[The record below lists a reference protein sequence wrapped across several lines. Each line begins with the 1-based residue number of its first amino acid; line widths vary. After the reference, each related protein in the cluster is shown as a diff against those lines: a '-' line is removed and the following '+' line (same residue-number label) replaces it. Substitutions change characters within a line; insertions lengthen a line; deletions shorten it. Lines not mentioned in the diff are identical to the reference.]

1 MSLEN
6 TQEIEEMVDHK
17 MNNTIESLKQ
27 DLKGIHAG
35 SVSPAMLDTVKVEY
49 YGNPTPI
56 NQVANIS
63 TPEPQ
68 MLAISPWEKS
78 MIKEIERSL
87 QAANL
92 GFSISND
99 GNIIRVVT
107 PPFTEERRKDYVKQI
122 KKIGEDSRIAVRN
135 VRREGNDN
143 LKQMEKD
150 KLISQDEEK
159 VTQERIQK
167 VTDKHTHLVNELVAA
182 KEKEL
187 MTL

>member
-1 MSLEN
+1 MTLEN
-6 TQEIEEMVDHK
+6 TQEVEEMVSHK
-17 MNNTIESLKQ
+17 MDLTIENLKQ
-27 DLKGIHAG
+27 DLSSIHAG
-35 SVSPAMLDTVKVEY
+35 RVSPAMLDSVKVPY

-68 MLAISPWEKS
+68 MLAISPWEKT

-99 GNIIRVVT
+99 GNIIRAVT

-122 KKIGEDSRIAVRN
+122 KKIGEDTKIALRN
-135 VRREGNDN
+135 VRRDGNDN

-150 KLISQDEEK
+150 KHISQDEEK
-159 VTQERIQK
+159 VAQEHVQK
-167 VTDKHTHLVNELVAA
+167 VTNQHTDLVDELVAA